1 LSSSS
6 IHPGS
11 PTHPDPPTTATC
23 LSEAAGDEQGRGA
36 SHQHVLI
43 GDVQLSDMSRDRRL
57 GKSLGAQAHAH
68 HTYQNRQAGRTW
80 KEGHFSNTLYP
91 SSPTAGRA
99 GEDRAGRGETCMLRK
114 ARNLS
119 GLDETSRGPPV
130 RQTTPTAPYHVL
142 SLKFHLSVRRPS
154 GHLARRSMAA
164 TYGKSSHNMGICVR
178 CPHAHVQQRG
188 NNTPRF

>member
-1 LSSSS
+1 M
-6 IHPGS
+6 
-11 PTHPDPPTTATC
+11 
-23 LSEAAGDEQGRGA
+23 QGRGA

-43 GDVQLSDMSRDRRL
+43 GDVKLSDMSRDRRL
-57 GKSLGAQAHAH
+57 GKSLGAQANAH

-80 KEGHFSNTLYP
+80 KEDHFSNTLYP

-99 GEDRAGRGETCMLRK
+99 GEDRARRGETCKLCK

-130 RQTTPTAPYHVL
+130 RQTTPTAPHHVL
-142 SLKFHLSVRRPS
+142 SLKFPSLVRRPS
-154 GHLARRSMAA
+154 GHLARRPMAA
-164 TYGKSSHNMGICVR
+164 TYGKSSYNMGICVR